1 MSKKPLWTLG
11 DVAALY
17 GAAISHL
24 SDASTPIYDVNLD
37 SRELR
42 LGSLFVAYKRP
53 NGKDGHDFLP
63 DVLEKGGAAALVEY
77 PCVCEGLPLIEVG
90 DANQALQKLGNEA
103 RNRVNP
109 DCKIIAITGSVGKTT
124 VRALTAQA
132 LNGFGALHAS
142 AQSLNNHW
150 GVPLSLARMPQD
162 TQHAVF
168 EVGMNHTGE
177 ITDLV
182 SQIRPHIAIITT
194 IDAAHIG
201 NFPDGIDGI
210 ARAKAEIFSGLDPNG
225 TAIINA
231 DTPQLPLLLDEAKR
245 YGIRNILLFGRS
257 ETADIRLLDYTRQE
271 LGGVVTASIKGK
283 AIHFTLPMR
292 GEHNAVNALAA
303 LAAVFALGLDVQDA
317 AQSLAHLSNV
327 QGRGNLI
334 ALTLPQQRHITVVD
348 DRHNS
353 SPVALTAAIRE
364 FAQMPVRGRRILAL
378 GDMLELGEQSP
389 DLHRSIAPIIAENP
403 IDLVLSCGPM
413 MAHLHNLLPST
424 QATHYVDS
432 QNMADAIDGLIQDG
446 DAILVK
452 GSRGAQ
458 MIHVVDGLNRISQTA

>member
-1 MSKKPLWTLG
+1 MAKEPLWTLG

-17 GAAISHL
+17 GAATSV
-24 SDASTPIYDVNLD
+24 SAAAETQIYDVNLD

-42 LGSLFVAYKRP
+42 PGSLFVAYKRP

-63 DVLEKGGAAALVEY
+63 DVLAKGGAAALVEY
-77 PCVCEGLPLIEVG
+77 PCVCDGLPLIKVG
-90 DANQALQKLGNEA
+90 DANQALQKLGQAA
-103 RNRVNP
+103 RQRVT
-109 DCKIIAITGSVGKTT
+109 DACKIIAITGSVGKTT
-124 VRALTAQA
+124 TRALTAQA
-132 LNGFGALHAS
+132 LTGFGKLHAS

-182 SQIRPHIAIITT
+182 AQIRPHIAIITT

-201 NFPDGIDGI
+201 NFADGIDGI
-210 ARAKAEIFSGLDPNG
+210 ARAKAEIFSGLDPQG

-231 DTPQLPLLLDEAKR
+231 DTPQLPVLLAEAKR
-245 YGIRNILLFGRS
+245 YGIRNIMLFGRS
-257 ETADIRLLDYTRQE
+257 DKADIRLIDYERQE
-271 LGGVVTASIKGK
+271 IGGIVTARYNDEEINF
-283 AIHFTLPMR
+283 ALPMR
-292 GEHNAVNALAA
+292 GEHNALNALAS
-303 LAAVFALGLDVQDA
+303 LAAVAALGLDIHEA
-317 AQSLAHLSNV
+317 AASLSLISNV
-327 QGRGNLI
+327 QGRGNMI
-334 ALTLPQQRHITVVD
+334 AMTLPQNRQITVVD

-364 FAQMPVRGRRILAL
+364 FAQMSVRGRRILAL

-413 MAHLHNLLPST
+413 MAHLHATLPSS
-424 QATHYVDS
+424 QAVHYVNS
-432 QNMADAIDGLIQDG
+432 QAMADALDGLLGDG

-458 MIHVVDGLNRISQTA
+458 MIHVVDGLNRIGQTA